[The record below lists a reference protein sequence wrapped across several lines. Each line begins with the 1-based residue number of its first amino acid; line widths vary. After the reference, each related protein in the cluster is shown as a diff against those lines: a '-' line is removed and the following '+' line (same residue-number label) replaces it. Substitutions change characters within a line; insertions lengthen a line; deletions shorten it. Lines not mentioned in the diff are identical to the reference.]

1 MSMEK
6 AKQTLEQ
13 ANTDLTVELKQSQT
27 AKQEA
32 ERRRKAADTQLQE
45 TSIRLAETEAKS
57 TELTDKVNKLQVWMQ
72 AWFFL
77 SSL

>member
-1 MSMEK
+1 MEK